1 MSRFED
7 CGPSPHPGWKAQGYG
22 GRVHVQFAQQ
32 WAPDPHLARVG
43 TQHTQ
48 RTELGPAGE
57 SYTSFGVLWGT
68 S

>member
-7 CGPSPHPGWKAQGYG
+7 CGPSLTLG
-22 GRVHVQFAQQ
+22 GKHRGMGAESMSSLLSSTQIHT
-32 WAPDPHLARVG
+32 WHVG